1 MVRGFGRLSVRSQGL
16 VLVLLTLSIL
26 LGAWQSWLVPE
37 RLLRQSQQARV
48 ASARSELARL
58 RHTSAGLPALRQEVR
73 ALEGRVAD
81 SRATEPTEASEHI
94 LDVLNAAAIATG
106 AVLTT
111 FSASE
116 AAKEGSG
123 EGRRVQ
129 LALEGGFHEIVRF
142 LAHIVSRGRVGGIRE
157 ITIKRAVTTGGPRT
171 VSASVVAE
179 TSSGAAAL
187 ALEEIGAT
195 SGRDPFHDVTDIAG
209 GKSSAA
215 SGLSTAAVTGIAGL
229 SALAVDQVT
238 VTGIVRAGDAI
249 SAMLQAPN
257 RRTFVGRPNDR
268 LLDATIESIDASGVT
283 FTSLPGSGAASPP
296 RPLRKSLGKAPGV
309 VR

>member
-1 MVRGFGRLSVRSQGL
+1 VVLGLGRLSVRSQGL
-16 VLVLLTLSIL
+16 VFVLLTLSVL
-26 LGAWQSWLVPE
+26 LGAWQTWLVPE

-73 ALEGRVAD
+73 ALEGRAAD
-81 SRATEPTEASEHI
+81 SRAAEPAEASEHI

-111 FSASE
+111 FSTTE
-116 AAKEGSG
+116 TAKEGSG
-123 EGRRVQ
+123 EGGRVQ

-142 LAHIVSRGRVGGIRE
+142 LAHLASRGRVGGIRE
-157 ITIKRAVTTGGPRT
+157 ITIKRAVTTGGSRT

-187 ALEEIGAT
+187 PLEEIGAT

-209 GKSSAA
+209 EKSSAA
-215 SGLSTAAVTGIAGL
+215 SGSWTAAATGIGGL
-229 SALAVDQVT
+229 AALAVDQVT
-238 VTGIVRAGDAI
+238 VTGIVRAGDTI

-257 RRTFVGRPNDR
+257 RRTFVGRLNDR
-268 LLDATIESIDASGVT
+268 LLDATIESIDGSGVT
-283 FTSLPGSGAASPP
+283 FMSLPGSRAGSPP
-296 RPLRKSLGKAPGV
+296 RPVRKSLGKAPGV

>member
-16 VLVLLTLSIL
+16 VLVLLTLSVL
-26 LGAWQSWLVPE
+26 LGAWQTWLVPE
-37 RLLRQSQQARV
+37 RLLRQSQRARV
-48 ASARSELARL
+48 ASARSDLARL
-58 RHTSAGLPALRQEVR
+58 RHTSAALPALRQQVR
-73 ALEGRVAD
+73 ALEGQVAH
-81 SRATEPTEASEHI
+81 SGATEPAEASEHI

-111 FSASE
+111 FSTSE

-129 LALEGGFHEIVRF
+129 LALDGGFHEIVRF
-142 LAHIVSRGRVGGIRE
+142 LAHLVSRGRVGGIPE
-157 ITIKRAVTTGGPRT
+157 ITIKRAVTTGGSRT

-195 SGRDPFHDVTDIAG
+195 GGRDPFHDVTDIAG
-209 GKSSAA
+209 EKSPAA
-215 SGLSTAAVTGIAGL
+215 SGLSTAAAIGIGGL

-257 RRTFVGRPNDR
+257 RRAFVGRLNDR

-283 FTSLPGSGAASPP
+283 FMSLPGIGASSPP
-296 RPLRKSLGKAPGV
+296 RPLRKSLGQAPGV

>member
-16 VLVLLTLSIL
+16 VLFLLTLSVL
-26 LGAWQSWLVPE
+26 LGAWQTWLVPE

-58 RHTSAGLPALRQEVR
+58 RYTSAGLRALRQEVR
-73 ALEGRVAD
+73 ALEGRAAD
-81 SRATEPTEASEHI
+81 SRAAEPADDSEHI
-94 LDVLNAAAIATG
+94 LDVLNAAALATG
-106 AVLTT
+106 AALTT
-111 FSASE
+111 FSTSE
-116 AAKEGSG
+116 AAKDGSG
-123 EGRRVQ
+123 EGRQVQ
-129 LALEGGFHEIVRF
+129 LALEGGFHEVVRF
-142 LAHIVSRGRVGGIRE
+142 LAHLVSKGRVGGIRD
-157 ITIKRAVTTGGPRT
+157 ITIKRAVTTGGSRT

-179 TSSGAAAL
+179 TSSAAAAL

-195 SGRDPFHDVTDIAG
+195 SGRDPFDDVTDVAG
-209 GKSSAA
+209 QKGLAA
-215 SGLSTAAVTGIAGL
+215 SGSLTASAAGIGGL

-238 VTGIVRAGDAI
+238 VTGIVRAGNAI

-283 FTSLPGSGAASPP
+283 FMRLPGSLAGSPA
-296 RPLRKSLGKAPGV
+296 RPLRKSLGKTPGV
-309 VR
+309 SR

>member
-1 MVRGFGRLSVRSQGL
+1 VVRGLGRLSVRSQGL
-16 VLVLLTLSIL
+16 VLVLLTLSVL
-26 LGAWQSWLVPE
+26 LGGWQTWLVPE

-58 RHTSAGLPALRQEVR
+58 RYTSAGLPALRQEVR
-73 ALEGRVAD
+73 ALEGRVAG
-81 SRATEPTEASEHI
+81 SRATEPAEASEHI

-111 FSASE
+111 FSTLE
-116 AAKEGSG
+116 AAKERSG
-123 EGRRVQ
+123 EGRQVQ
-129 LALEGGFHEIVRF
+129 LALEGGFQEIVRF
-142 LAHIVSRGRVGGIRE
+142 LAHLVSRGRVGGIRD
-157 ITIKRAVTTGGPRT
+157 ITIKRAVATGGSRT
-171 VSASVVAE
+171 VSASVVVE
-179 TSSGAAAL
+179 TSSGDAAL

-209 GKSSAA
+209 EKRSAA
-215 SGLSTAAVTGIAGL
+215 SGLSTTAATGIGGL

-238 VTGIVRAGDAI
+238 VTGIVRAGDSI

-283 FTSLPGSGAASPP
+283 FMSLPGSLAASPP
-296 RPLRKSLGKAPGV
+296 RPLRKSLGKAPGA